1 MKKLFLSAVLALALG
16 GVQAQSIKFSSA
28 TPVAG
33 QPLSFEYD
41 AKGGKLDGL
50 ANVKCVAQTFVNKKQ
65 KVVNI
70 DLTKEGSVYKGSFTP
85 VDSTAIAVLTFAAD
99 GTKDDNAK
107 GYYTLFYKDGKPTG
121 MAYYWEAVYYNGM
134 GAALAGIKS
143 DKAKA
148 IAAYE
153 NAFKTDP
160 SLKAPNLISYLA
172 LQYGVDKANG
182 EKMIME
188 QIASYNKSS
197 KPTEDELLNV
207 ASLYSVLKRK
217 PSADSVYNIVKATF
231 PKGKYV
237 YGKEANAIYN
247 EKDAAKMEEKLKAL
261 MVSFNLDPNK
271 KADAEKLEGF
281 YAEVASAYGL
291 AKNNAKFEA
300 YSNKISSKT
309 TLASIYNTYAWAG
322 AEKKENMPFSAK
334 ISKKSLELLEAAKN
348 EPVPPYYAS
357 KESYLKGIDGNYA
370 SYADT
375 YALLLDQMGN
385 SAEALKYQEKAVNMN
400 NFSSPDMNVRFVSF
414 LKKNNRN
421 EDVVKYAERFIK
433 EGQGTEQLKTD
444 LKAAYKGSQPFDAYY
459 GALEKE
465 AIAKERAK
473 FEKEM
478 IKRPA
483 PAFTLMNLK
492 GEKVELA
499 SLKGKV
505 VIVDYWATW
514 CGPCVASFPGM
525 QKAVDKYKN
534 DPSVVFLFVNTWQT
548 EENRE
553 KVVKDFMA
561 STPYT
566 FNVLYD
572 TKNKQDPSKFDVI
585 DSYNLNGDGIPQ
597 KYIIDGNGN
606 IRFKKVGFGGSAD
619 GTVKELDMMIELA
632 KGASQNSK

>member
-1 MKKLFLSAVLALALG
+1 MRKLVLSAVLALTLAG
-16 GVQAQSIKFSSA
+16 AQAQHIKFSPA
-28 TPVAG
+28 MPVAG

-65 KVVNI
+65 KVVNV
-70 DLTKEGSVYKGSFTP
+70 DLTKEGSVYKGDFTP
-85 VDSTAIAVLTFAAD
+85 VDSTAIVVLTFAAD
-99 GTKDDNAK
+99 GTKDDNPN
-107 GYYTLFYKDGKPTG
+107 GYYTLFYKDGKPTA
-121 MAYYWEAVYYNGM
+121 MAYYWEALYYNGM

-143 DKAKA
+143 DKTKA

-153 NAFKTDP
+153 KAFDADP
-160 SLKAPNLISYLA
+160 NMRGPNIISYLA
-172 LQYGVDKANG
+172 LQYGADKAKG
-182 EKMIME
+182 EQMI
-188 QIASYNKSS
+188 QH
-197 KPTEDELLNV
+197 ELL
-207 ASLYSVLKRK
+207 SLNKAAKMSEDDMIKTANLYTVLKRK
-217 PSADSVYNIVKATF
+217 SAADSVYNLIKIQY
-231 PKGKYV
+231 PKGSYAYNKS
-237 YGKEANAIYN
+237 ANAIYN
-247 EKDAAKMEEKLKAL
+247 EKDAVKMEALLKKLTADF
-261 MVSFNLDPNK
+261 SLDPNK
-271 KADAEKLEGF
+271 KADADKLEGF
-281 YAEVASAYGL
+281 YAQVASAYGL
-291 AKNNAKFEA
+291 AKNNEKFEF
-300 YSNKISSKT
+300 YSNKISNKI
-309 TLASIYNTYAWAG
+309 TLASLYNTYAWAG

-348 EPVPPYYAS
+348 DPMPAYYAS
-357 KESYLKGIDGNYA
+357 KESYLKGIEGNYA

-375 YALLLDQMGN
+375 YALLLDHLGK
-385 SAEALKYQEKAVNMN
+385 SEEALKYQEKAVNMN

-421 EDVVKYAERFIK
+421 EDVVKYAERFVR

-444 LKAAYKGSQPFDAYY
+444 LKAAYKGAQSFDAYY
-459 GALEKE
+459 MALEKE
-465 AIAKERAK
+465 AMAKERAK

-483 PAFTLMNLK
+483 PAFALMNLK

-499 SLKGKV
+499 NLKGKV

-534 DPSVVFLFVNTWQT
+534 DPSVVFLFVNTWQN
-548 EENRE
+548 EDNRE

-561 STPYT
+561 GTTYT
-566 FNVLYD
+566 FNVLFD
-572 TKNKQDPSKFDVI
+572 TKNKQDPSRFDVI

-606 IRFKKVGFGGSAD
+606 IRFKKVGFSGSAD